1 MTGTMFKKQ
10 KKNLCP
16 TATCGNRS
24 PLLTVEGSRPADLSV
39 APCSR
44 LDQARAAFSQSTFTF
59 SCWVESIDHT
69 ADYHTWTTL
78 KTLLQRA
85 ERRTD
90 THLHSPA
97 HRMKCFKDKSA
108 TAAFIKTKL
117 EKFCKTNSQKYLFN
131 IFLICPPLTRLFKT
145 KKYCFCFRLRGPQSP
160 EEKPLSPKTS
170 EKTPQNL
177 K

>member
-1 MTGTMFKKQ
+1 MRPWAEREREKQFLFYTLKKCHQCFTWNSSIEMTGTMFKKQ

-59 SCWVESIDHT
+59 CCWVKSIDHT

-117 EKFCKTNSQKYLFN
+117 ENFCKTKSIYFT
-131 IFLICPPLTRLFKT
+131 FF
-145 KKYCFCFRLRGPQSP
+145 
-160 EEKPLSPKTS
+160 
-170 EKTPQNL
+170 
-177 K
+177 